1 MLRGQQLAESR
12 LGARRRRPELDPFE
26 REERLRARE
35 PGRQHARNPQRGGIG
50 QFTQPCGLRFEQRQ
64 ALPIG
69 DLDEHRA

>member
-26 REERLRARE
+26 REERLRTRD
-35 PGRQHARNPQRGGIG
+35 PDRQHARNPQRGGIG
-50 QFTQPCGLRFEQRQ
+50 QLTQPCGLRFEQRQ